1 MWRCDSC
8 GGEIRDGARVCAQC
22 GTAACPTCGY
32 CCECG
37 TCVCPA
43 CGEARSRGA
52 RFCGECGAGLPVP
65 GRGDGNLGLARGVD
79 VREAGAAAT
88 VGPGAPGLGIA
99 GFVLSLLGIS
109 LLGLILSW
117 IGLAQA
123 KREGRPTGM
132 CSAGI
137 IISIA
142 WMILSVGLVL
152 YSRSAAGF

>member
-1 MWRCDSC
+1 VSRYEGAVEDPK
-8 GGEIRDGARVCAQC
+8 RDRETRRIVAARRAE
-22 GTAACPTCGY
+22 AAH
-32 CCECG
+32 
-37 TCVCPA
+37 
-43 CGEARSRGA
+43 
-52 RFCGECGAGLPVP
+52 
-65 GRGDGNLGLARGVD
+65 
-79 VREAGAAAT
+79 

-109 LLGLILSW
+109 LRGLILSW